1 MLAIIME
8 AIVFWGVFF
17 GMLVVG
23 FAMVIVLAYVMV
35 TIEAKRQRKEWDN
48 RYYNRH

>member
-1 MLAIIME
+1 MLAMIME
-8 AIVFWGVFF
+8 AIVFWAVFF

-23 FAMVIVLAYVMV
+23 FVLVIVLAWIVG
-35 TIEAKRQRKEWDN
+35 TAQENKRKKEWDN